1 MTAMFKIVEDD
12 CPPLPTDISDV
23 SNAGDLPKKKK
34 NLFINA
40 KIIIG
45 FTQLF
50 KALL

>member
-34 NLFINA
+34 IF
-40 KIIIG
+40 
-45 FTQLF
+45 
-50 KALL
+50 LLMQKSL